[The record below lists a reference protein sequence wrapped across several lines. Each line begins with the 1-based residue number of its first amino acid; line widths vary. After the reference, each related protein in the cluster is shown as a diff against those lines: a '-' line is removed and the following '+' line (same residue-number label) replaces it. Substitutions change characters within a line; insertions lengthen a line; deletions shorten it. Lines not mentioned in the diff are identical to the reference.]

1 MRKLFIEGLVIF
13 ISILASLSVDNMR
26 ELSDEQEVLNEAVTT
41 LGDEINSNIKYTKE
55 HIKQVKNMFYLT
67 SKTVDNFNE
76 ITFSQVLKIHSDKPY
91 MHSIVGD
98 GNIEYLRK
106 HENENYNVFIWTNA
120 WEPED
125 VFFQSMLY
133 SGKLLEIKNKI
144 LRKKIESI
152 YTNQEERIS
161 GMHKITSVL
170 AQDILKWFD
179 EKENKFNK
187 DVKISQIFN
196 TLKNQKLKNSL
207 KRRRNQLSQRITDL
221 ENYLQSLE
229 RVVLL
234 INNEFK
240 AIN

>member
-1 MRKLFIEGLVIF
+1 MRKLFIEGVVIF

-26 ELSDEQEVLNEAVTT
+26 DLSDEQEILNEAVTT
-41 LGDEINSNIKYTKE
+41 LGDEIKSNIKYTIE
-55 HIKQVKNMFYLT
+55 HIKQVRNMLYLT
-67 SKTVDNFNE
+67 SQMVDKFNE
-76 ITFSQVLKIHSDKPY
+76 MTFSQALKIHSDKPY
-91 MHSIVGD
+91 MHSITED
-98 GNIEYLRK
+98 GKVEYIK
-106 HENENYNVFIWTNA
+106 KYKNENYNIFIWTNA

-133 SGKLLEIKNKI
+133 SGKLLEIKNKS

-161 GMHKITSVL
+161 GMHKITGVL

-179 EKENKFNK
+179 EKENEINK
-187 DVKISQIFN
+187 DIKVSEIFN
-196 TLKNQKLKNSL
+196 TLKDQKLKNFL

-229 RVVLL
+229 KVVLL
-234 INNEFK
+234 INTNYK
-240 AIN
+240 V

>member
-1 MRKLFIEGLVIF
+1 MRKLFIEGVVIF

-41 LGDEINSNIKYTKE
+41 LGDEINSNITYTKE
-55 HIKQVKNMFYLT
+55 HIKQVKNMFHLT
-67 SKTVDNFNE
+67 SKMVDNFNE
-76 ITFSQVLKIHSDKPY
+76 ITFSQVLKIHSEKPY
-91 MHSIVGD
+91 MHSIVVD
-98 GNIEYLRK
+98 GKIEYIK
-106 HENENYNVFIWTNA
+106 KYENENYNVFIWTNA

-161 GMHKITSVL
+161 GMHKITGVL

-179 EKENKFNK
+179 EKENEFNK

-207 KRRRNQLSQRITDL
+207 KRRRNQLSQRIIDL
-221 ENYLQSLE
+221 ENYLRSLE
-229 RVVLL
+229 EVVLL
-234 INNEFK
+234 INKEFK

>member
-1 MRKLFIEGLVIF
+1 MRKLFIEGVVIF

-41 LGDEINSNIKYTKE
+41 LGDEINSNITYTKE
-55 HIKQVKNMFYLT
+55 HIKQVKNMFHLT
-67 SKTVDNFNE
+67 SKMVDNFNK
-76 ITFSQVLKIHSDKPY
+76 ITFSQVLKIHSEKPY
-91 MHSIVGD
+91 MHSIVVD
-98 GNIEYLRK
+98 GKIEYIK
-106 HENENYNVFIWTNA
+106 KYENENYNVFIWTNA

-179 EKENKFNK
+179 EKENEFNK

-207 KRRRNQLSQRITDL
+207 KRRRNQLSQRIIDL
-221 ENYLQSLE
+221 ENYLRSLE
-229 RVVLL
+229 EVVLL
-234 INNEFK
+234 INKEFK
-240 AIN
+240 AVN

>member
-76 ITFSQVLKIHSDKPY
+76 ITFSQVLKIHSDRPY

-106 HENENYNVFIWTNA
+106 YENENYNVFIWTNA

-196 TLKNQKLKNSL
+196 NLKNQKLKNSL

-229 RVVLL
+229 KVVLL

>member
-1 MRKLFIEGLVIF
+1 MRKLFIEGVVIF

-26 ELSDEQEVLNEAVTT
+26 ELNDEQEVLNEAVTT
-41 LGDEINSNIKYTKE
+41 LGDEIKSNIKYTME
-55 HIKQVKNMFYLT
+55 HIKQVRNMLYLT
-67 SKTVDNFNE
+67 SQVVDKFNKM
-76 ITFSQVLKIHSDKPY
+76 TFSQVIKIHSDKPY
-91 MHSIVGD
+91 MHSITED
-98 GNIEYLRK
+98 GRVEYIK
-106 HENENYNVFIWTNA
+106 KYENENYNIFIWTNA

-161 GMHKITSVL
+161 GMHKITGVL

-179 EKENKFNK
+179 EKENEINMDIK
-187 DVKISQIFN
+187 VSQIFD
-196 TLKNQKLKNSL
+196 TFKDQKLKNFL

-229 RVVLL
+229 KVVLL
-234 INNEFK
+234 INTNYK
-240 AIN
+240 V

>member
-76 ITFSQVLKIHSDKPY
+76 ITFSQVLKIHSDRPY

-106 HENENYNVFIWTNA
+106 YENEKPSKGDMRRPA
-120 WEPED
+120 D
-125 VFFQSMLY
+125 RQR
-133 SGKLLEIKNKI
+133 G
-144 LRKKIESI
+144 RKA
-152 YTNQEERIS
+152 R
-161 GMHKITSVL
+161 ITSGF
-170 AQDILKWFD
+170 AQC
-179 EKENKFNK
+179 
-187 DVKISQIFN
+187 
-196 TLKNQKLKNSL
+196 KLK
-207 KRRRNQLSQRITDL
+207 RNEKKKKTS
-221 ENYLQSLE
+221 
-229 RVVLL
+229 V
-234 INNEFK
+234 
-240 AIN
+240 

>member
-1 MRKLFIEGLVIF
+1 MRKLFIEGVVIF
-13 ISILASLSVDNMR
+13 ISILASLSVDNIR
-26 ELSDEQEVLNEAVTT
+26 DLSDEQEILNEAVTT
-41 LGDEINSNIKYTKE
+41 LGDEIKSNIKYTIE
-55 HIKQVKNMFYLT
+55 HIKQVRNMLYLT
-67 SKTVDNFNE
+67 SQMVDKFNE
-76 ITFSQVLKIHSDKPY
+76 MTFSQALKIHSDKPY
-91 MHSIVGD
+91 MHSITED
-98 GNIEYLRK
+98 GEVEYIK
-106 HENENYNVFIWTNA
+106 KYENENYNIFIWTNA

-161 GMHKITSVL
+161 GMHKITGVL

-179 EKENKFNK
+179 EKENEINK
-187 DVKISQIFN
+187 DIKVSEIFN
-196 TLKNQKLKNSL
+196 TLKDQKLKNFL

-229 RVVLL
+229 KVVLL
-234 INNEFK
+234 INTNYK
-240 AIN
+240 V

>member
-41 LGDEINSNIKYTKE
+41 LGDEINSNITYTKE
-55 HIKQVKNMFYLT
+55 HIKQVKNMFHLT
-67 SKTVDNFNE
+67 SKMVDNFNE
-76 ITFSQVLKIHSDKPY
+76 ITFSQVLKIHSEKPY
-91 MHSIVGD
+91 MHSIVVD
-98 GNIEYLRK
+98 GKIEYIK
-106 HENENYNVFIWTNA
+106 KYENENYNVFIWTNA

-161 GMHKITSVL
+161 GMHKITGVL

-179 EKENKFNK
+179 EKENEFNK

-207 KRRRNQLSQRITDL
+207 KRRRNQLSQRIIDL
-221 ENYLQSLE
+221 ENYLRSLE
-229 RVVLL
+229 EVVLL
-234 INNEFK
+234 INKEFK

>member
-1 MRKLFIEGLVIF
+1 MRKLFIEGVVIF

-67 SKTVDNFNE
+67 SQTVDNFNE

-91 MHSIVGD
+91 MHSIIGD
-98 GNIEYLRK
+98 GKVEYLK
-106 HENENYNVFIWTNA
+106 AYENENYNVFIWTNA

-133 SGKLLEIKNKI
+133 SGKLLEIKNKY

-152 YTNQEERIS
+152 YTNQEERIN
-161 GMHKITSVL
+161 GMYKITAVL

-179 EKENKFNK
+179 EKENEFNK
-187 DVKISQIFN
+187 DVKISQVFN
-196 TLKNQKLKNSL
+196 TRKGQKLKNFL

-221 ENYLQSLE
+221 EDYLKSLE
-229 RVVLL
+229 NVVLL
-234 INNEFK
+234 INKEHK
-240 AIN
+240 IIE

>member
-91 MHSIVGD
+91 MHSIVGN

-106 HENENYNVFIWTNA
+106 YENENYNVFIWTNA

>member
-1 MRKLFIEGLVIF
+1 MRKLFIEGVVIF

-26 ELSDEQEVLNEAVTT
+26 DLSDEQEILNEAVTT
-41 LGDEINSNIKYTKE
+41 LGDEIKSNIKYTIE
-55 HIKQVKNMFYLT
+55 HIKQVRNMLYLT
-67 SKTVDNFNE
+67 SQMVDKFNE
-76 ITFSQVLKIHSDKPY
+76 MTFSQALKIHSDKPY
-91 MHSIVGD
+91 MHSITED
-98 GNIEYLRK
+98 GKVEYIK
-106 HENENYNVFIWTNA
+106 KYENENYNIFIWTNA

-133 SGKLLEIKNKI
+133 SGKLLEIKNKS

-161 GMHKITSVL
+161 GMHKITGVL

-179 EKENKFNK
+179 EKENKINK
-187 DVKISQIFN
+187 DIKVSQLFN
-196 TLKNQKLKNSL
+196 TLKDQKLKNFL

-229 RVVLL
+229 KVVLL
-234 INNEFK
+234 INTNYK
-240 AIN
+240 V

>member
-1 MRKLFIEGLVIF
+1 MRKLFIEGVVIF

-26 ELSDEQEVLNEAVTT
+26 DLSDEQEILNEAVTT
-41 LGDEINSNIKYTKE
+41 LGDEIKSNIKYTME
-55 HIKQVKNMFYLT
+55 HIKQVRNMLYLT
-67 SKTVDNFNE
+67 SQMVDKFNE
-76 ITFSQVLKIHSDKPY
+76 MTFSQALKIHSDKPY
-91 MHSIVGD
+91 MHSITED
-98 GNIEYLRK
+98 GKVEYIK
-106 HENENYNVFIWTNA
+106 KYENENYNIFIWTNA

-133 SGKLLEIKNKI
+133 SGKLLEIKNKS

-161 GMHKITSVL
+161 GMHKITGVL

-179 EKENKFNK
+179 EKENEINK
-187 DVKISQIFN
+187 DIKVSEIFN
-196 TLKNQKLKNSL
+196 TLKDQKLKNFL

-229 RVVLL
+229 KVVLL
-234 INNEFK
+234 INTNYK
-240 AIN
+240 V

>member
-1 MRKLFIEGLVIF
+1 MRKLFIEGVVIF

-26 ELSDEQEVLNEAVTT
+26 DLSDEQEILNEAVTT
-41 LGDEINSNIKYTKE
+41 LGDEIKSNIKYTIE
-55 HIKQVKNMFYLT
+55 HIKQVRNMLYLT
-67 SKTVDNFNE
+67 SQMVDKFNE
-76 ITFSQVLKIHSDKPY
+76 MTFSQALKIHSDKPY
-91 MHSIVGD
+91 MHSITED
-98 GNIEYLRK
+98 GKVEYIK
-106 HENENYNVFIWTNA
+106 KYENENYNIFIWTNA

-133 SGKLLEIKNKI
+133 SGKLLEIKNKS

-161 GMHKITSVL
+161 GMHKITGVL

-179 EKENKFNK
+179 EKENEINK
-187 DVKISQIFN
+187 DIKVSEIFN
-196 TLKNQKLKNSL
+196 TLKDQKLKNFL

-229 RVVLL
+229 QVVLL

-240 AIN
+240 AIK

>member
-1 MRKLFIEGLVIF
+1 MRKLFIEGVVIF

-55 HIKQVKNMFYLT
+55 HIKQVKNMFHLT
-67 SKTVDNFNE
+67 SKMVDNFNE
-76 ITFSQVLKIHSDKPY
+76 ITFSQVLKIHSEKPY
-91 MHSIVGD
+91 MHSILVD
-98 GNIEYLRK
+98 GKIEYIK
-106 HENENYNVFIWTNA
+106 KYKNENYNVFIWTNA

-161 GMHKITSVL
+161 GMHKITGVL

-179 EKENKFNK
+179 EKENEFNK

-207 KRRRNQLSQRITDL
+207 KRRRNQLSQRIIDL
-221 ENYLQSLE
+221 ENYLRSLE
-229 RVVLL
+229 EVVLL

>member
-1 MRKLFIEGLVIF
+1 MRKLFIEGVVIF

-26 ELSDEQEVLNEAVTT
+26 DLSDEQEILNEAVTT
-41 LGDEINSNIKYTKE
+41 LGDEIKSNIKYTIE
-55 HIKQVKNMFYLT
+55 HIKQVRNMLYLT
-67 SKTVDNFNE
+67 SQMVDKFNE
-76 ITFSQVLKIHSDKPY
+76 MTFSQALKIHSDKPY
-91 MHSIVGD
+91 MHSITED
-98 GNIEYLRK
+98 GEVEYIK
-106 HENENYNVFIWTNA
+106 KYENENYNIFIWTNA

-133 SGKLLEIKNKI
+133 SGKLLEIKNKS

-161 GMHKITSVL
+161 GMHKITGVL

-179 EKENKFNK
+179 EKENEINK
-187 DVKISQIFN
+187 DIKVSEIFN
-196 TLKNQKLKNSL
+196 TLKDQKLKNFL

-229 RVVLL
+229 KVVLL
-234 INNEFK
+234 INTNYK
-240 AIN
+240 V